1 MKAMRAVLF
10 LVASSSHGLQ
20 ATPGSKVARG
30 CRGGG
35 VSQVSLGGV
44 AVPGGEWYANEL
56 KSAPMRT
63 RMWTSG
69 AIAGGGDV
77 LAQTMSGSFDVERLV
92 AFVLVNALF
101 FAPIIGPWFGFLSRN
116 ADRARR
122 ETQLPSWFITGVQTA
137 VDQTVG
143 AVTILGAFFV
153 VNELFKWLVASVLAL
168 KVLPLAPAWDAGVAA
183 LQGSL
188 MVTMRA
194 NWKIWPVANYLNF
207 AYVPAEFQLLVSNV
221 VAFFWSALLSAIAS
235 GS

>member
-69 AIAGGGDV
+69 AIAGGGDGARASIPSGV
-77 LAQTMSGSFDVERLV
+77 ALAGGPRLGGGLAATGILASRFPGRE
-92 AFVLVNALF
+92 AF
-101 FAPIIGPWFGFLSRN
+101 
-116 ADRARR
+116 
-122 ETQLPSWFITGVQTA
+122 
-137 VDQTVG
+137 G
-143 AVTILGAFFV
+143 ACGA
-153 VNELFKWLVASVLAL
+153 WLVVAV
-168 KVLPLAPAWDAGVAA
+168 WAGEA
-183 LQGSL
+183 GE
-188 MVTMRA
+188 RA
-194 NWKIWPVANYLNF
+194 
-207 AYVPAEFQLLVSNV
+207 
-221 VAFFWSALLSAIAS
+221 
-235 GS
+235 